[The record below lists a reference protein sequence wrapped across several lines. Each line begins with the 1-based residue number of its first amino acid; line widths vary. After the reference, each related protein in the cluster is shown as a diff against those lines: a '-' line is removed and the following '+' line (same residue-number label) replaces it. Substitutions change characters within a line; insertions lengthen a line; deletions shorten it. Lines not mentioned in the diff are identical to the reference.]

1 MNYFCPKE
9 SDWKLFRK
17 LVPIWQENYMERLLA
32 EYQKII
38 NENNN
43 PSTRFWKLNDRMMN
57 DKKSPGVLIN
67 MRRSKMYE
75 NIEIM
80 LRDKVIN
87 YNDLAEFSEELRL
100 YFK

>member
-17 LVPIWQENYMERLLA
+17 LVPVWQENYMGRLLA
-32 EYQKII
+32 EYQNLI
-38 NENNN
+38 NENSN

-87 YNDLAEFSEELRL
+87 YNDLAEFSEELRS